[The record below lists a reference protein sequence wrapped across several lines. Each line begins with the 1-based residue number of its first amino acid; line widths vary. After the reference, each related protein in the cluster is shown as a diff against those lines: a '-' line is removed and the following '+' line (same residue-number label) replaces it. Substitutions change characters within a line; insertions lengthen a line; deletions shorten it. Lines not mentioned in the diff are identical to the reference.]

1 MEECKMSNPF
11 DDMKPDFCTSGTF
24 MRLPTESED
33 PKVAILGMPFD
44 AAASYRVGA
53 RFGPQAIRQASLSLS
68 PHNEPLDVAPFEETN
83 AIDIGD
89 LPVITQN
96 IHKSYEIMENAM
108 LDLMKKGIIPIGLGG
123 DHSITLASLRA
134 AAKVHGPV
142 ALLHFDSH
150 TDTWDTYMGEKY
162 WHGSPFIRA
171 HEEGLVQP
179 DKVIQIGMRGWDI
192 DSSLELGYNVVTQIE
207 LFARGIEDVVKQA
220 KSIIGDTPCFL
231 TFDIDFV
238 DPAYAPGTGTPE
250 VGGFSSHETLKMVR
264 SLTDLNFIGFD
275 LVEVLP
281 SYDPTEITALLA
293 ATLVQNFG
301 GLAALQIKQEKK

>member
-1 MEECKMSNPF
+1 
-11 DDMKPDFCTSGTF
+11 
-24 MRLPTESED
+24 MRLPSEREN

-44 AAASYRVGA
+44 TAASYRAGA
-53 RFGPQAIRQASLSLS
+53 RFGPQAIRQASLTLS
-68 PHNEPLDVAPFEETN
+68 PQNELLKVSPFEDTQ
-83 AIDIGD
+83 AIDMGD

-96 IHKSYEIMENAM
+96 IHKSYDIMEKAM
-108 LDLMKKGIIPIGLGG
+108 LELMKKNIIPIGLGG

-134 AAKVHGPV
+134 AAKVYGPV
-142 ALLHFDSH
+142 ALLQFDSH
-150 TDTWDTYMGEKY
+150 TDTWDTYMDEKY

-192 DSSLELGYNVVTQIE
+192 DSSLELGYNVVTQDE
-207 LFARGIEDVVKQA
+207 LFNRGIDDVVQQVKD
-220 KSIIGDTPCFL
+220 IIGNTPCFL

-264 SLTDLNFIGFD
+264 SLTDMNFIGFD

-281 SYDPTEITALLA
+281 SFDPTQITALLA
-293 ATLVQNFG
+293 ATIVHNFG
-301 GLAALQIKQEKK
+301 SLAAVQLN

>member
-1 MEECKMSNPF
+1 MSNPF
-11 DDMKPDFCTSGTF
+11 ENFTPDFCTSGTF
-24 MRLPTESED
+24 MRLPSQRENT
-33 PKVAILGMPFD
+33 KLAILGMPFD
-44 AAASYRVGA
+44 TAASYRAGA
-53 RFGPQAIRQASLSLS
+53 RFGPQAIRQASLTLS
-68 PHNEPLDVAPFEETN
+68 PRNEMLKVSPFEDTQ

-96 IHKSYEIMENAM
+96 IHKSYDIMENAM
-108 LDLMKKGIIPIGLGG
+108 LELMKNNIVPIGLGG

-142 ALLHFDSH
+142 ALLQFDSH
-150 TDTWDTYMGEKY
+150 TDTWDTYMDEKY

-171 HEEGLVQP
+171 YEEGLVQP

-192 DSSLELGYNVVTQIE
+192 DSSLELGYNVVTQDE
-207 LFARGIEDVVKQA
+207 LFTRGIDDVVQQIKNV
-220 KSIIGDTPCFL
+220 IGGTPCFL

-250 VGGFSSHETLKMVR
+250 VGGFNSHETLKMIR
-264 SLTDLNFIGFD
+264 SLTGMNFIGFD

-281 SYDPTEITALLA
+281 SYDPAEITALLA
-293 ATLVQNFG
+293 ATIVHNFG
-301 GLAALQIKQEKK
+301 SLAAVQINQDKVK